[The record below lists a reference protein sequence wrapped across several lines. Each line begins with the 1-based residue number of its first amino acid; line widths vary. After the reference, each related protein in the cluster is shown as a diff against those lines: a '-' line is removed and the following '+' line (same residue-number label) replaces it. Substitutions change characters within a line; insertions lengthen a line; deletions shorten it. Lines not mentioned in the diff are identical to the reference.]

1 MYLIRSIRATG
12 ATIGMNI
19 NNTLITALRALSR
32 NKIQSGLTSLG
43 IIIGI
48 SSVIIMM
55 GLGSSAQITVQ
66 DKVASFGVNTMS
78 VSIYQPY
85 SFNDYDLDVLKR
97 TFPQIKY
104 ITPIIELKK
113 VFLKHNQYSLIS
125 QFWGANNDYFAMKN
139 YSLSAGRLFTN
150 EEIETNS
157 KVIIV
162 GMTVVRELFQNR
174 NPLQEPVIVNGIPF
188 NIVGVI
194 KPMGKSLSRD
204 DFDNLVIIPHSTAI
218 NTIKR
223 EIGYNQLYI
232 ASHDEKMLKEIKSIL
247 SQYIE
252 NKVGLNIENSK
263 DIYKINLSTK
273 KMQMAKD
280 ISQALTYLLIGIASI
295 SLFVGGIGI
304 MNIMLASVSERTR
317 EIGIRMAIGAKKKDI
332 LLQFILETV
341 ILTIIGGVAG
351 IILGL
356 IVYTAIIS
364 MTGWPFVFSPT
375 SIILSLVFATI
386 VGVFFGY
393 YPARKAAI
401 MKPIEALKYE

>member
-1 MYLIRSIRATG
+1 
-12 ATIGMNI
+12 MNI

-32 NKIQSGLTSLG
+32 NKMQSGLTSLG

-78 VSIYQPY
+78 VLINQPY

-113 VFLKHNQYSLIS
+113 VFLKHNKYSLIS
-125 QFWGANNDYFAMKN
+125 QFWGVNNDYFAMKN
-139 YSLSAGRLFTN
+139 YSISAGRLFTN

-157 KVIIV
+157 KVAIV
-162 GMTVVRELFQNR
+162 GMTIVRELFQNR
-174 NPLQEPVIVNGIPF
+174 NPLQEPVIINGIPF
-188 NIVGVI
+188 NVVGVI
-194 KPMGKSLSRD
+194 KSMGKSLSRD

-218 NTIKR
+218 NTIQR

-232 ASHDEKMLKEIKSIL
+232 ASHDEKMLREIKNIL

-252 NKVGLNIENSK
+252 NKVGLNIEKSK
-263 DIYKINLSTK
+263 DLYKINLSTK

-341 ILTIIGGVAG
+341 ILTIMGGVAG

-364 MTGWPFVFSPT
+364 MTGWPFIFSPK
-375 SIILSLVFATI
+375 SIILSLVFSTI

-401 MKPIEALKYE
+401 MKPIDALKYE